1 MEELRKEDERM
12 RRDGSHRGAVIVR
25 TSVIG
30 IVANIMLAAFKAAVG
45 LFSNSISVILD
56 AVNNLSD
63 ALSSVITI
71 VGTKLAGKQP
81 DKKHPLGYGRME
93 YLSALIVS
101 AIVIYAG
108 GTSLVE
114 SVKKIIRPERAA
126 YTPIGLFILAAAVL
140 VKLTLGV
147 YVKKKGEEALSA
159 ALIASGEDARFDAIL
174 SFSVLVTALIYM
186 ASGLSL
192 EPYVGVVI
200 ALFILKA
207 GYEMIADT
215 LGDILGR
222 RADKKTAAQIRDI
235 LVREECVK
243 GAYDLIINNYG
254 PDRNYGSVHL
264 ELPDTM
270 TVDDVDRL
278 SRKLQEEVYRSTG
291 VIMTAIGVYSYNTS
305 SDEVAI
311 LRNQIQK
318 EVMSNDWALQM
329 HGFYADVEKKKV
341 RFDVVFSFEITP
353 DEGVRLLMER
363 LKEKLPDYTVYIA
376 ADVDTADVSEG

>member
-1 MEELRKEDERM
+1 M
-12 RRDGSHRGAVIVR
+12 RGC
-25 TSVIG
+25 
-30 IVANIMLAAFKAAVG
+30 
-45 LFSNSISVILD
+45 
-56 AVNNLSD
+56 
-63 ALSSVITI
+63 
-71 VGTKLAGKQP
+71 
-81 DKKHPLGYGRME
+81 
-93 YLSALIVS
+93 
-101 AIVIYAG
+101 G

-126 YTPIGLFILAAAVL
+126 YTPVGLFILAAAVL

-207 GYEMIADT
+207 GYEMITDT

-353 DEGVRLLMER
+353 DEGVRLLIER